1 MGLLDPFPHPRVG
14 RPVRH
19 RLRLPLRLVRGIPP
33 TVLSRRRDQE
43 AQRGE
48 QLGFAEVIETQAER
62 IAGIIRERLLSLR
75 RRLRELPG
83 FGWTVRS

>member
-19 RLRLPLRLVRGIPP
+19 RFHLPLRLVRGIPP

-43 AQRGE
+43 AHRGGR
-48 QLGFAEVIETQAER
+48 LPFAEAIETQAER
-62 IAGIIRERLLSLR
+62 IGGIIRDRLLGLRRSLR
-75 RRLRELPG
+75 DLH
-83 FGWTVRS
+83 FGWRLQP